1 MPFKMLN
8 VPPSGARPST
18 KYPPL
23 SIAGVNPVRV
33 PPSAAAVAIAAV
45 NYLPDFHPVSINSR
59 PRPSPLPL
67 GFPPPSPLPRARGGW
82 VAAQSLRPPPPP
94 AVPAPPRVPRPSAP
108 AHMPPFCGRGGRG
121 RGGGVG
127 RRGRSVARPR
137 PCGGCARLHPR
148 RARRPSRPSRPRSPR
163 HAPHRFPPRNA
174 PRVPRALCRGGVGG
188 AGAGSSRPR
197 PPARAVSVCRVCAAA
212 VGRVR
217 QLEGGLGLSG
227 SAQQNPWSNL
237 VSTFASKS
245 RIAGAPRGVL
255 NPPRRR
261 GLKEILLARSSRSA
275 VGSSRAYRVFIKLLR
290 LSGILSL
297 GVEAGVEAHLA
308 EVKDFSRAR
317 KNETRHTTPRVKAP
331 HS

>member
-1 MPFKMLN
+1 MPSKMLN
-8 VPPSGARPST
+8 VPLSGARPST
-18 KYPPL
+18 KEPPL

-45 NYLPDFHPVSINSR
+45 NYLPDFLPVSINRS

-67 GFPPPSPLPRARGGW
+67 SFPPPSPLPRARGGW

-108 AHMPPFCGRGGRG
+108 AHMPHFCGRGCRG
-121 RGGGVG
+121 RGVAVC
-127 RRGRSVARPR
+127 RRVRSAARPR

-148 RARRPSRPSRPRSPR
+148 RARPPSRPSRPRSPR
-163 HAPHRFPPRNA
+163 HAPHRFPPRHA

-217 QLEGGLGLSG
+217 QLKGGLGLSG
-227 SAQQNPWSNL
+227 SEYRNPWSNL
-237 VSTFASKS
+237 VSIVEVKA
-245 RIAGAPRGVL
+245 RIAGVPREAL
-255 NPPRRR
+255 SPPRHR
-261 GLKEILLARSSRSA
+261 GLRKILLALSSRSA
-275 VGSSRAYRVFIKLLR
+275 AGASRVCRVFIKLLR

-297 GVEAGVEAHLA
+297 GVETGVEAHLA
-308 EVKDFSRAR
+308 KVKDFSRAR
-317 KNETRHTTPRVKAP
+317 KGETRHATPRVKAP
-331 HS
+331 LS